1 MTEFTKKRFSVSAPL
16 TEAYAD
22 NYERTFGKKEGGTP
36 RGPELN
42 QELAPVLAHA
52 APVAPVSRAEYA
64 KWLKALED
72 YRGLSVQRLMFP
84 ADVRQLDMVIE
95 SLKLV
100 LYACDQEK
108 P

>member
-22 NYERTFGKKEGGTP
+22 NYERTFGKKEGGGTP

-42 QELAPVLAHA
+42 QEVLAHA

-72 YRGLSVQRLMFP
+72 YRGLSASRLMFP
-84 ADVRQLDMVIE
+84 TDVRQLDMVIE